1 MHAYTVPAACGHHV
15 SELGVLLEVLRDA
28 VGQLLVVLLD
38 GGAGGLVQRDQR
50 AGQELL
56 VLVLEGEGEAV
67 DDGAEDLEQLGDAVV
82 PLRLVDEA
90 VEDVADRLPVRAQLG
105 SLRASERKKGAW
117 CGREVARAASIADRI
132 TLRIKARW
140 GMNFP

>member
-105 SLRASERKKGAW
+105 SLRASERKSNGRGAVGRW
-117 CGREVARAASIADRI
+117 DGRGPPRKQIELPCG
-132 TLRIKARW
+132 
-140 GMNFP
+140 